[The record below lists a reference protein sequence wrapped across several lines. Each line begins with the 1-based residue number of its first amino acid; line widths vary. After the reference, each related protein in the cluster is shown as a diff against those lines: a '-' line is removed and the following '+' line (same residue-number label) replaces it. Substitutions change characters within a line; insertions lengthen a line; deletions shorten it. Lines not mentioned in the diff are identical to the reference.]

1 MEVDA
6 RRVAVREQGD
16 AGAAVGHVEAV
27 DDLAGQL
34 HRAVVVD
41 VRAARHVED
50 EGDVDVATT
59 SYGGR
64 QAVNVLRASYRP
76 VYQYGALF
84 EHFTITSVTTHI
96 CSYR

>member
-1 MEVDA
+1 MDA
-6 RRVAVREQGD
+6 WTGSIREQCD

-41 VRAARHVED
+41 VRASGHVED

-64 QAVNVLRASYRP
+64 QAVNVLRASGRAG
-76 VYQYGALF
+76 YQYGSLF
-84 EHFTITSVTTHI
+84 VRFTITRMTTHS